1 LRSQAPSS
9 SKPQGKRRSLR
20 QIAQELEQ
28 MGFKNERGQR
38 YEASSIKAMID
49 GPKPTGQQQD
59 K

>member
-1 LRSQAPSS
+1 
-9 SKPQGKRRSLR
+9 
-20 QIAQELEQ
+20 

-38 YEASSIKAMID
+38 YEALSIKAMID